1 MPHFSATD
9 ILKWIHL
16 LSLVLGGGGAMV
28 CLLLLGLEES
38 DPAYK
43 GLSAALWRK
52 VVAWGFRFAF
62 ITGLVILGMKIK
74 NLEQPF
80 AAYYL
85 HIKLVL
91 VVALLGVSES
101 ATKSLAKGKRGAAL
115 LAIALFLLITF
126 VVSTKETYGRR
137 KVVAPAP
144 AADLQA
150 PTLKA
155 N

>member
-1 MPHFSATD
+1 MPHFFATD

-16 LSLVLGGGGAMV
+16 LTLVLGGGGAMV

-43 GLSAALWRK
+43 GLAAALWRK
-52 VVAWGFRFAF
+52 VVTWSFRLAL
-62 ITGLVILGMKIK
+62 ITGIVILGMKLK

-85 HIKLVL
+85 HIKLTL
-91 VVALLGVSES
+91 VVILLGVSES

-115 LAIALFLLITF
+115 LTIGLFLVITF
-126 VVSTKETYGRR
+126 VVSTKRTYGG
-137 KVVAPAP
+137 KVVTPAP
-144 AADLQA
+144 AADLSLPA
-150 PTLKA
+150 LKA

>member
-1 MPHFSATD
+1 MPAFIATD
-9 ILKWIHL
+9 ILKWVHL
-16 LSLVLGGGGAMV
+16 ISFVLGGGGAMV

-52 VVAWGFRFAF
+52 VVTWGFRFAF
-62 ITGLVILGMKIK
+62 ITGLVILGMKLK

-91 VVALLGVSES
+91 VVILLGVSETT
-101 ATKSLAKGKRGAAL
+101 TKSLAKGKRGGAL
-115 LAIALFLLITF
+115 LVIGLFLLTTF
-126 VVSTKETYGRR
+126 VVMTKRTYGG
-137 KVVAPAP
+137 KVKEPAPISNMAAPA
-144 AADLQA
+144 LQA
-150 PTLKA
+150 K
-155 N
+155 